1 MADAAKA
8 LRIVAGSLKRTTK
21 ELAAY
26 HKEKAA
32 EEEKIESMKAAGADA
47 HDIKQQQ
54 NVLGE
59 TLMMIPDC
67 TTRLRGTLEHTE
79 DTIAE
84 HEGDVDAESEELA
97 AAKEAVEAAKAALG
111 DEEE

>member
-1 MADAAKA
+1 
-8 LRIVAGSLKRTTK
+8 
-21 ELAAY
+21 
-26 HKEKAA
+26 
-32 EEEKIESMKAAGADA
+32 MKAAGADA

-79 DTIAE
+79 DTI
-84 HEGDVDAESEELA
+84 VRTRLA
-97 AAKEAVEAAKAALG
+97 AAASGPCWSAGARARRQRRRALRSHDG
-111 DEEE
+111 